1 MPIKKKHHERIDK
14 KKIKLITFLSFLM
27 GVGGSSL
34 YYIISSYLEES
45 VGEANVGIVY
55 SFTYLALF
63 FLLLNFHKLINK
75 FGKARIFFVLQF
87 VKIVILTM
95 LGILPVASF
104 DAVLVVGFLML
115 SYITWVEMDIILES
129 FSMDK
134 VSGRIRGLYLVAHS
148 LGYMVG
154 PIVSTQLLGKFGFPS
169 VFLFGMLLNSIF
181 FIVTLLHFRMM
192 KAEMREVPGIRK
204 LMKKV
209 MADKNLR
216 GIYIVSTVLEIF
228 YTLMVVYMPIYL
240 LNQGLSWAQI
250 GLIISLIHV
259 PYLVLQYPAG
269 MLADRKFGEKEMIIG
284 SLLLLGFSTTYI
296 YSIESPS
303 FFVWLAVLMVTRVG
317 ASILEILR
325 DSYFYKQVDA
335 GDIDVIDFFRTAS
348 PVAFILGPMFASL
361 ILLFFSM
368 KAVFIF
374 TGMVMFLGIVPAMGL
389 VDNLS
394 EEEIMIKNGAK
405 TAGNRWNF
413 WRALERRFDIRKM
426 IKTGKF

>member
-1 MPIKKKHHERIDK
+1 
-14 KKIKLITFLSFLM
+14 
-27 GVGGSSL
+27 
-34 YYIISSYLEES
+34 
-45 VGEANVGIVY
+45 
-55 SFTYLALF
+55 
-63 FLLLNFHKLINK
+63 
-75 FGKARIFFVLQF
+75 
-87 VKIVILTM
+87 M

-192 KAEMREVPGIRK
+192 KAEMREVPGITK

-284 SLLLLGFSTTYI
+284 SLLLLGLSTTYI

-348 PVAFILGPMFASL
+348 PVAFILGPMLASL

-368 KAVFIF
+368 QAVFIF
-374 TGMVMFLGIVPAMGL
+374 TGMMMFLGILPAMGL

>member
-154 PIVSTQLLGKFGFPS
+154 PVVSTQLLGKFGFPS